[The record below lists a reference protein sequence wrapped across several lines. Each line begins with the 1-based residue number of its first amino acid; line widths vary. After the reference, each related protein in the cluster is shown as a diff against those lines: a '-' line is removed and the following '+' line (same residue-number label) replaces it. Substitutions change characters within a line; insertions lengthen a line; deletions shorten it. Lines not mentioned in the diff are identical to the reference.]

1 MSKMHYIVISQTIDL
16 STGMVHA
23 VGFIGVFHDLQKALD
38 AGNAELRK
46 MNVPDYYYLI
56 YGRES
61 SGVVTVDSD
70 GKYVDDVDEVDYE
83 NGYGIMINVVK
94 AEENHIY
101 TNEERVV

>member
-46 MNVPDYYYLI
+46 INVPDYYYLI
-56 YGRES
+56 NGRES
-61 SGVVTVDSD
+61 SGVVTVNSD
-70 GKYVDDVDEVDYE
+70 GQYNDEVDDE
-83 NGYGIMINVVK
+83 DGYGIMIDVVK

-101 TNEERVV
+101 TKEERVV